1 MNCDKIEEH
10 LTDFMEDDIDPA
22 LREKVKNH
30 LESCSLCSRKLE
42 DYITID
48 KLLDEEIRL
57 QPSPLTLSRLSRI
70 AREKVKKD
78 RTPLW
83 RRWSYSPVLV
93 PLLGSALALL
103 VWVSYPKKDTDYSR
117 VDTVYSRNAIAK
129 KAPLPEGRGLF
140 ESGEGTLDDLESKTE
155 RLLSRG
161 SSSDSPEAFIGE
173 KESANEVAQ
182 STAEPPVSARAT
194 GKKSSTLDIIKSD
207 KPLAES
213 RDDLTLSSV
222 KQEAREESFGRAE
235 GLSTE
240 RQSEH
245 EQPAFR
251 KNDDKNREAGSVSF
265 RDSAYDKRL
274 NLALRQQSTGNCDA
288 SIQTNID
295 LITTTPPP
303 RDEVKERAYL
313 SLAECYEQRGDWENA
328 LFNYQILQWVS
339 PNRASLVNDKI
350 ETLRKQ
356 IKLIKSKQHHPPS
369 LPSK

>member
-1 MNCDKIEEH
+1 MDCNKIEEH
-10 LTDFMEDDIDPA
+10 LIDFMEDEIDPA

-30 LESCSLCSRKLE
+30 LESCSLCSGKLE

-48 KLLDEEIRL
+48 KLVDQEIRL
-57 QPSPLTLSRLSRI
+57 QPSPMILSNLSRI
-70 AREKVKKD
+70 ARERVKKD

-83 RRWSYSPVLV
+83 RRWYYSPVLV

-117 VDTVYSRNAIAK
+117 VDTGYARNAIAK
-129 KAPLPEGRGLF
+129 KAPLPEGRALF
-140 ESGEGTLDDLESKTE
+140 ESSEGTLDDLESKTE

-161 SSSDSPEAFIGE
+161 SSSDSPEAYIGE
-173 KESANEVAQ
+173 KESAKGVAQ
-182 STAEPPVSARAT
+182 SAAEPPVYPSA
-194 GKKSSTLDIIKSD
+194 GKKSSTLDVIESE

-213 RDDLTLSSV
+213 WQDLTRSSIR
-222 KQEAREESFGRAE
+222 QEAEEESFKRAE
-235 GLSTE
+235 GLVTE

-251 KNDDKNREAGSVSF
+251 KNDEENREAGSDSF
-265 RDSAYDKRL
+265 RDSADDKRL
-274 NLALRQQSTGNCDA
+274 DLALRQQSTGNCDA

-303 RDEVKERAYL
+303 RDEVRERAYL
-313 SLAECYEQRGDWENA
+313 SLAECYEQKEDWENA

-339 PNRASLVNDKI
+339 PNRASLANDKI
-350 ETLRKQ
+350 ETLRNQ
-356 IKLIKSKQHHPPS
+356 IKLIRSKQYHPPS
-369 LPSK
+369 QPSK